1 MKKMG
6 LMFLCAALLVTGI
19 SLAADGGSE
28 GEWTGEVVD
37 VACYISK
44 GATGQ
49 DHASCAKNCVKS
61 GQPMGLLTEDGT
73 MLLLAADH
81 NDGAPFEGLKEL
93 AGSNAVVT
101 GVLSESAGVKMVT
114 VTGGRAAG

>member
-6 LMFLCAALLVTGI
+6 FMFLCAALLMTGV
-19 SLAADGGSE
+19 SLAADGGTE

-44 GATGQ
+44 GATGP
-49 DHASCAKNCVKS
+49 DHAGCAKSCVKG
-61 GQPMGLLTEDGT
+61 GQPMGLLIEDGT

-81 NDGAPFEGLKEL
+81 SNGAAFEGLKDL

-101 GVLSESAGVKMVT
+101 GVLSENAGVQMVT
-114 VTGGRAAG
+114 VTGGKAAG

>member
-6 LMFLCAALLVTGI
+6 LMFLCAALLITGI

-37 VACYISK
+37 VACYIAK
-44 GATGQ
+44 GATGP
-49 DHASCAKNCVKS
+49 DHAGCAKSCVKG

-81 NDGAPFEGLKEL
+81 SDGSAFEGLKDL

-101 GVLSESAGVKMVT
+101 GVLSESGGVQMVT
-114 VTGGRAAG
+114 VTGGKAAG